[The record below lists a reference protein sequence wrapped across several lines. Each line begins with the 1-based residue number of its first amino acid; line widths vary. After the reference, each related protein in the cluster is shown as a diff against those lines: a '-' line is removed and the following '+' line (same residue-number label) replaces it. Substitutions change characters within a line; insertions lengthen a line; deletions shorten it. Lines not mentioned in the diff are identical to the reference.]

1 MLLQNNIIKKYL
13 TTLEE
18 EQTRKSWERYQT
30 YFLNPYKDYG
40 TGF

>member
-18 EQTRKSWERYQT
+18 EQTRKSWNAIR
-30 YFLNPYKDYG
+30 PIS
-40 TGF
+40 